1 MRDIVLNAKLAH
13 YLLDAQF
20 LTSTLRAALEAA
32 KPRRGGGLSFSI
44 PDDLAEEFR
53 EAFSDR
59 LMEVGFDDE
68 YEPNEEGRVLEDL
81 IDQFFVGAMDQQ
93 STSKPMTPLAPKT

>member
-1 MRDIVLNAKLAH
+1 MRDIVLNAKRAR

-20 LTSTLRAALEAA
+20 LTSTQRAVLEAA

-59 LMEVGFDDE
+59 LTEIGFDGE
-68 YEPNEEGRVLEDL
+68 YEPNEEGRVLDDL
-81 IDQFFVGAMDQQ
+81 IDQFFVGAMDRQ
-93 STSKPMTPLAPKT
+93 STLKPISPLAPKT

>member
-1 MRDIVLNAKLAH
+1 MRDIVLNTKRAR

-68 YEPNEEGRVLEDL
+68 YEPN
-81 IDQFFVGAMDQQ
+81 
-93 STSKPMTPLAPKT
+93 